1 MRSKKVQRQ
10 LKKSFE
16 QELSDSDIQR
26 LADFVNA
33 LPETAEKTE
42 LTQFFSGFPI
52 LLDMIDEAYDQMT
65 KQVEMAQRSLEISS
79 KELMDVN
86 KSLFSINQTFDA
98 MVNSLGQGFFL
109 FGSDGKIDSLCSKV
123 CETLLE
129 GSPAG
134 KAVAEALKV
143 PQEKQNTFED
153 WIEMLFQET
162 LDFEDLAQIG
172 QKFFPHSGGRI
183 VGLEYKPVRDKLGKI
198 QSIVVIA
205 TDRTREIEADRKAQG
220 MQAYATLVVAILKD
234 RTRFRQYVMHSR
246 RFFQEM
252 HELLNLDVFSQD
264 ALTLIKRHLHTLK
277 GAAGTFGMVKVKELF
292 HQVETDLSTKAR
304 LDDAQIFLFEATA
317 QCEQL
322 FESILEEHRDVIG
335 DIIRENKAI
344 REVNLDS
351 LNSFAGRL
359 KVPNTSLDY
368 VYHSF
373 VNEILCVPVRSVLEQ
388 FDSLVQQTAKSLRK
402 KVSAL
407 HISGDDLRIL
417 PERYGNV
424 WENLEHLFRNLVD
437 HGIETEEVRKKLG
450 KAQVG
455 QVKIICRQLQDT
467 KRPNMEIR
475 ISDDGKGIDPEV
487 IRQKLIKNG
496 VAAAAKMPDLELIQ
510 QVFEAGFST
519 AQRVTEMSGRG
530 VGLDAL
536 KSAVTEMGG
545 KIAVE
550 SVKGQGT
557 TFILIL
563 PVLNEP
569 HYVIEAAS

>member
-1 MRSKKVQRQ
+1 MRSKKVLRQ

-16 QELSDSDIQR
+16 YELSDSDIQR
-26 LADFVNA
+26 FGAFISH
-33 LPETAEKTE
+33 LPETTEKNE
-42 LTQFFSGFPI
+42 LVQFFSGFPI
-52 LLDMIDEAYDQMT
+52 LLDMIDEAYEQMT
-65 KQVEMAQRSLEISS
+65 KQVELAQRSLEISS
-79 KELMDVN
+79 KELMAVN

-123 CETLLE
+123 CEILLE

-134 KAVAEALKV
+134 KSVLQALKV
-143 PQEKQNTFED
+143 PEEKQGTFED

-162 LDFEDLAQIG
+162 IDFEDLAMIG

-198 QSIVVIA
+198 QSVVVIA

-234 RTRFRQYVMHSR
+234 RTRFRHYVIHSR

-252 HELLNLDVFSQD
+252 HELLNLDVFSSD

-292 HQVETDLSTKAR
+292 HQVESDLATKVR

-317 QCEQL
+317 KCEQL
-322 FESILEEHRDVIG
+322 FESLLEEHREVIG
-335 DIIRENKAI
+335 DIIRENKAF

-368 VYHSF
+368 VYNSF
-373 VNEILCVPVRSVLEQ
+373 VNEILCVPVRNVLLQ
-388 FDSLVQQTAKSLRK
+388 FDTLVQQTAKALRK
-402 KVSAL
+402 KVSTL
-407 HISGDDLRIL
+407 QISGDDIRIL
-417 PERYGNV
+417 PERYGHV

-437 HGIETEEVRKKLG
+437 HGIESTEIRKKLG
-450 KAQVG
+450 KTEAG
-455 QVKIICRQLQDT
+455 QVRINCRLLKDSV
-467 KRPNMEIR
+467 RSMMEIR

-496 VAAAAKMPDLELIQ
+496 VVTASGMLDSDLIPYI
-510 QVFEAGFST
+510 FEAGFST

-536 KSAVTEMGG
+536 KSAVAEMGG
-545 KIAVE
+545 KIGVE